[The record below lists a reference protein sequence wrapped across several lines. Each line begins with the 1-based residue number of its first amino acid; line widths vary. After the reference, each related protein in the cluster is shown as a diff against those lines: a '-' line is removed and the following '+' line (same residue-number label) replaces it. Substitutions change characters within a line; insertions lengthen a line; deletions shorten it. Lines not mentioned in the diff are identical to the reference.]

1 MKTKTQTQ
9 TGAEKCNNTLNITTL
24 DISHSIGR
32 NAVNSK

>member
-9 TGAEKCNNTLNITTL
+9 TGAEKCNNISL
-24 DISHSIGR
+24 DISHPIGR